1 MIESVGGN
9 RGWIRWLLVWVLY
22 GLKRPQ
28 MWVGCDW
35 DKNRNEDWTY
45 RLWPVERSIDQS
57 VAGGKK
63 WESFN
68 YRELFFCPSS
78 ITLEIKKG
86 SPLCKTNT
94 TFISL
99 PYRFLGFK
107 FSLRKQKEWEQRRKM
122 KAE

>member
-63 WESFN
+63 WERFN
-68 YRELFFCPSS
+68 YRELFFLSFEYNSRNQERKP
-78 ITLEIKKG
+78 IMQNKHYIH
-86 SPLCKTNT
+86 
-94 TFISL
+94 
-99 PYRFLGFK
+99 
-107 FSLRKQKEWEQRRKM
+107 FSALSFSWVQV
-122 KAE
+122 